1 MSSKHVYHESDS
13 SDDEDITSQDI
24 EKIQTLWKDVKE
36 VSMRSLFIILI
47 HCNRIKEILKVL
59 KLS

>member
-36 VSMRSLFIILI
+36 VNMRSLFTIIILFVI
-47 HCNRIKEILKVL
+47 E
-59 KLS
+59 